1 MNDEY
6 SRWGRESL
14 VKLLARRLERTGRQ
28 AEIPDLVFELGSA
41 EQRTF
46 ELLRQ
51 GRIAEAVTIAKKYFA
66 DLPGLVLRF
75 ADALVQVGG
84 LTEATAYIS
93 SQLETRYRASYLEW
107 LAQRAEVQQDLGT
120 ALEWRLRLF
129 REGSGLES
137 YLNLREVAQ
146 RLDQWASLRL
156 TLIEKLEMDQS
167 WDLLIEIA
175 LEEGNVSRAL
185 ELLPRQRWGQ
195 RDLQVAQA
203 AEADHPQAA
212 IEIYLRSVERLIA
225 ARGRGNYHEAAAIL
239 QRVKG
244 LFKHL
249 DAQVEWQQLIKD
261 LRARHARLPALQD
274 ELDKASL

>member
-1 MNDEY
+1 M
-6 SRWGRESL
+6 
-14 VKLLARRLERTGRQ
+14 
-28 AEIPDLVFELGSA
+28 
-41 EQRTF
+41 
-46 ELLRQ
+46 
-51 GRIAEAVTIAKKYFA
+51 
-66 DLPGLVLRF
+66 
-75 ADALVQVGG
+75 
-84 LTEATAYIS
+84 
-93 SQLETRYRASYLEW
+93 
-107 LAQRAEVQQDLGT
+107 
-120 ALEWRLRLF
+120 
-129 REGSGLES
+129 
-137 YLNLREVAQ
+137 
-146 RLDQWASLRL
+146 ASLRL

-195 RDLQVAQA
+195 SDLQVAQA

-225 ARGRGNYHEAAAIL
+225 ARGRGNYHEAGAIL

-261 LRARHARLPALQD
+261 LRARHAHLPALQD